1 MGRQFDIANQLILR
15 KNTELLQIAKNKRTN
30 EDVISIIDSLLDK
43 KEVNSSEL
51 LGHPVV
57 NKVRIFL
64 RERVLF
70 EKELFEKLAFH
81 NKKIQVL

>member
-43 KEVNSSEL
+43 MEVNSSEL

>member
-81 NKKIQVL
+81 SKKIQVL